1 MRFDQLIAMPL
12 LVLAGAILGP
22 AASFAAA
29 AVVAAALPAASA
41 AADTVYRNGSV
52 YTVDAHDSVQQALA
66 IRGGRFVY
74 VGADAGLAPFIGGKT
89 QVIDLQGR
97 MLMPGL
103 VDGHMHPLQGGAALL
118 KCSLNYEQLG
128 IEQMQAKI
136 QSCLDATRTQEP
148 NGWLEVVN
156 YRRPRPEEGD

>member
-1 MRFDQLIAMPL
+1 
-12 LVLAGAILGP
+12 
-22 AASFAAA
+22 
-29 AVVAAALPAASA
+29 
-41 AADTVYRNGSV
+41 
-52 YTVDAHDSVQQALA
+52 
-66 IRGGRFVY
+66 
-74 VGADAGLAPFIGGKT
+74 
-89 QVIDLQGR
+89 VIDLQGR